1 MNKRTTGTV
10 ILITY
15 IAILI
20 KVMVVKDMPLIRI
33 GPLMLNFGGSHEGP
47 ANLLPFKTILSYLF
61 GEKGLIIALI
71 NLVGNIVLLV
81 PIGFLVPFVY
91 RNMTLKKSLVLAV
104 TAGVTIEMM
113 QVVSRVGIFDI
124 DDIILNALGVIIGY
138 WTFTILAEWMRS
150 KKYKN
155 IVFAAIMVIAAT
167 AAVFYAI
174 YPKERQSLNPGN
186 SADVAHS
193 DRIHDEEGE
202 DSQDGDLCGG
212 TGGTGQIVSV
222 GNTTITIRR
231 NDDMI
236 QTIKFTGRTTIRT
249 SAGPVPKSELKMGDR
264 VTLIIDESETASV
277 VLICNLSQDK
287 TPSEK

>member
-1 MNKRTTGTV
+1 MFASCPLIFAEVTPHLINYLKTMNKRTTGTV

-202 DSQDGDLCGG
+202 DSQDGAQERAYRRWAPGQAGG
-212 TGGTGQIVSV
+212 LQRARSGTDGVV
-222 GNTTITIRR
+222 RR
-231 NDDMI
+231 R
-236 QTIKFTGRTTIRT
+236 G
-249 SAGPVPKSELKMGDR
+249 
-264 VTLIIDESETASV
+264 
-277 VLICNLSQDK
+277 
-287 TPSEK
+287 